1 MPLIKERKVIM
12 FNLKD
17 RIREALIKNKNFS
30 IVNGRVEFILTAVQK
45 DGEEEFKIFSPVEEF
60 EKELGQKIDDSNLD
74 KVLNTKHFEEFIV
87 YHFDEMIFRWLD
99 IYQDI
104 EFK

>member
-1 MPLIKERKVIM
+1 ML
-12 FNLKD
+12 NLKNG
-17 RIREALIKNKNFS
+17 IREALIKNKNFF
-30 IVNGRVEFILTAVQK
+30 INNGRIEFILTAVQK

-74 KVLNTKHFEEFIV
+74 KILETKHFEEFIV
-87 YHFDEMIFRWLD
+87 YHFNKMVERWFD